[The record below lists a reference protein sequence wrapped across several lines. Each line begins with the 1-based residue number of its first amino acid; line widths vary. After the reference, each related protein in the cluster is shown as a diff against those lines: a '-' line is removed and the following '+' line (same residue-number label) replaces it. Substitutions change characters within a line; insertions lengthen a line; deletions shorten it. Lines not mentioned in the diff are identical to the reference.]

1 MILHTLNSSPF
12 QSLALKNCLEL
23 LTDADQ
29 LLLIEDAVI
38 ASCAEHDYFPQLQLL
53 SQQNR
58 LFVLVDDLIARGIDN
73 KIGKKSSYDEFVN
86 LVISNRSHMAW

>member
-12 QSLALKNCLEL
+12 QTLALKNCLDM
-23 LTDADQ
+23 LTDLDQ

-38 ASCAEHDYFPQLQLL
+38 ASCAEHDYFSQLLVL

-58 LFVLVDDLIARGIDN
+58 LFVLADDLIARGIEN
-73 KIGKKSSYDEFVN
+73 EIGQKSSYNEFVN
-86 LVISNRSHMAW
+86 LVINNKSHMTW

>member
-12 QSLALKNCLEL
+12 QTLALKNCLDM

-38 ASCAEHDYFPQLQLL
+38 ASCAEHDYFLQLQIL

-58 LFVLVDDLIARGIDN
+58 LFVLSDDLIARGIEN
-73 KIGKKSSYDEFVN
+73 EIGQKSSYAEFVN
-86 LVISNRSHMAW
+86 LVINNKSHLAW